1 MSGSEPQTRLYLD
14 VDGAINA
21 DEPPFSEVK
30 STRVQIEY
38 GGGMMSRMPL
48 TWAPEVVAQ
57 LDEMREE
64 FDLELVWLSTWNEMH
79 ASMTKLAPALGGLF
93 GGRAIMDVDAISSDR
108 GRGWWKAQSIIAD
121 QEVSPA
127 PFVWI
132 DDEAVMAHGG
142 LVADATAGT
151 PSLTLT
157 TVFEHGIERL
167 HLAQMRSFLGSLRTE
182 GEFALAHG

>member
-1 MSGSEPQTRLYLD
+1 MPHSETQTRLYLD

-21 DEPPFSEVK
+21 DEPPFTDVK

-48 TWAPEVVAQ
+48 TWAPEVVAE
-57 LDEMREE
+57 LDALRDE
-64 FDLELVWLSTWNEMH
+64 FNVELVWLSTWNEMH
-79 ASMTKLAPALGGLF
+79 ASMTRLAPALDGLF
-93 GGRAIMDVDAISSDR
+93 GGRAIMDIDAISADR

-121 QEVSPA
+121 QDMSPA
-127 PFVWI
+127 PYIWV

-142 LVADATAGT
+142 MVADATAGV

-157 TVFEHGIERL
+157 TVYEHGIERL
-167 HLAQMRSFLGSLRTE
+167 HLAQMRSFLAEHARLHVV
-182 GEFALAHG
+182 HG

>member
-1 MSGSEPQTRLYLD
+1 MPTSDIQTRLYLD

-48 TWAPEVVAQ
+48 TWAPEVVAE
-57 LDEMREE
+57 LDALRDE
-64 FDLELVWLSTWNEMH
+64 FSLELVWLSTWNEMH
-79 ASMTKLAPALGGLF
+79 ASMTSLAPALGGLF
-93 GGRAIMDVDAISSDR
+93 GGRAIMDVDAVSVDR

-121 QEVSPA
+121 QELTSA
-127 PFVWI
+127 PFIWV

-142 LVADATAGT
+142 MVDDATVGT
-151 PSLTLT
+151 PSLKLT
-157 TVFEHGIERL
+157 TVYEHGIERL
-167 HLAQMRSFLGSLRTE
+167 HLAQMRSFLAEQAQRQAVLR
-182 GEFALAHG
+182 